1 MDSSLYSS
9 WPPSIPEQQQ
19 HVQHEQRAQ
28 PTPIVDDW
36 AKDRSNPI
44 PQSGSVASPPMASPT
59 IDMADFTLGG
69 DFSGQSQHESVCS
82 RLSIYSQGPSNSSIL
97 SASPQSF
104 YGQYGYFMQSPYNTM
119 AYGSPWPP
127 PAPVPVSNYST
138 LNGATTSSSTS
149 SSTQSQQQPA
159 QQTVQQSP
167 TTQQSQQ
174 QPHPSTTN
182 HMIIE

>member
-1 MDSSLYSS
+1 MDSSLYSSS

-19 HVQHEQRAQ
+19 HAQHEQRAQ
-28 PTPIVDDW
+28 PTSIVDDW

-59 IDMADFTLGG
+59 IDMSDFTLGG
-69 DFSGQSQHESVCS
+69 DFSGQSQHQLACFNSTCF
-82 RLSIYSQGPSNSSIL
+82 QGSANSSIL

-138 LNGATTSSSTS
+138 LNGATTSSSPS

-159 QQTVQQSP
+159 QQPLQQSP
-167 TTQQSQQ
+167 TTQQVQQ

>member
-1 MDSSLYSS
+1 MNG
-9 WPPSIPEQQQ
+9 
-19 HVQHEQRAQ
+19 QRIAQ
-28 PTPIVDDW
+28 T
-36 AKDRSNPI
+36 RFHNP
-44 PQSGSVASPPMASPT
+44 
-59 IDMADFTLGG
+59 
-69 DFSGQSQHESVCS
+69 GQSPHQQWRPLQSTCPILLWVA
-82 RLSIYSQGPSNSSIL
+82 ISQVSPSMNQPAVGSQFCFQGSSSSSIL
-97 SASPQSF
+97 SGSPQSF

-127 PAPVPVSNYST
+127 PAPVHVSNYST

-159 QQTVQQSP
+159 QQTLQQSP

>member
-1 MDSSLYSS
+1 MTGQRIAQTRFHNPGLSPHRPWRRLQSTCPILHWGAISQVS
-9 WPPSIPEQQQ
+9 PSMN
-19 HVQHEQRAQ
+19 Q
-28 PTPIVDDW
+28 P
-36 AKDRSNPI
+36 AL
-44 PQSGSVASPPMASPT
+44 GSQ
-59 IDMADFTLGG
+59 FY
-69 DFSGQSQHESVCS
+69 F
-82 RLSIYSQGPSNSSIL
+82 QGPSNSSIL

-104 YGQYGYFMQSPYNTM
+104 YGQYGYFMQAPYNTM

-149 SSTQSQQQPA
+149 STQAQQQPA
-159 QQTVQQSP
+159 QQTIQQSP

>member
-1 MDSSLYSS
+1 MTGQRIAQTRF
-9 WPPSIPEQQQ
+9 PKPGPSPRRPWRPLQS
-19 HVQHEQRAQ
+19 
-28 PTPIVDDW
+28 TCPILPWGAISQVSPSMNQS
-36 AKDRSNPI
+36 ALRS
-44 PQSGSVASPPMASPT
+44 Q
-59 IDMADFTLGG
+59 FL
-69 DFSGQSQHESVCS
+69 F
-82 RLSIYSQGPSNSSIL
+82 QGPSNSSIL

-159 QQTVQQSP
+159 QQTLQQSP

>member
-19 HVQHEQRAQ
+19 HVQHERAQ

-59 IDMADFTLGG
+59 IDMSDFTLGG
-69 DFSGQSQHESVCS
+69 DFSGQSQMNPPA
-82 RLSIYSQGPSNSSIL
+82 IDSQFCFQGSTNSSIL

-149 SSTQSQQQPA
+149 STQSQQQPA
-159 QQTVQQSP
+159 QQPLQQSP

-174 QPHPSTTN
+174 QPHPSTSN
-182 HMIIE
+182 QMIIE

>member
-1 MDSSLYSS
+1 MNNELNPHPSSMTGQRIAQTRFLN
-9 WPPSIPEQQQ
+9 PGPSPRRPWHPQQS
-19 HVQHEQRAQ
+19 
-28 PTPIVDDW
+28 TCPILLWV
-36 AKDRSNPI
+36 AISQVSPKNQSALGSNLFYF
-44 PQSGSVASPPMASPT
+44 QGS
-59 IDMADFTLGG
+59 
-69 DFSGQSQHESVCS
+69 
-82 RLSIYSQGPSNSSIL
+82 SNSSIL

-104 YGQYGYFMQSPYNTM
+104 YSQYGYFMQSPYNTM

-149 SSTQSQQQPA
+149 SPTQSQQQPA
-159 QQTVQQSP
+159 QPQQSP
-167 TTQQSQQ
+167 TPQQSQ